1 MKAIEM
7 VQMRREMEVLKMC
20 HHPNIIKLLDIFE
33 NTEKYF
39 IVTDYMKGRDL
50 FDYCQQRNFKM
61 PEYRIKEIIFQI
73 VQSTLYIHELGIVH
87 RDIKLENIMMS
98 DTNNFAQPKLADFG
112 LARMISPN
120 ETANEPFGTLGYV
133 APEVLQKKPYSF
145 SCDVWSI
152 GCILF
157 ALVTGSLPF
166 DHETK
171 KETIRLT
178 VESPLSLNDP
188 AWQTVSNPCQDLVKK
203 MLAKDI

>member
-1 MKAIEM
+1 
-7 VQMRREMEVLKMC
+7 
-20 HHPNIIKLLDIFE
+20 
-33 NTEKYF
+33 
-39 IVTDYMKGRDL
+39 
-50 FDYCQQRNFKM
+50 
-61 PEYRIKEIIFQI
+61 
-73 VQSTLYIHELGIVH
+73 
-87 RDIKLENIMMS
+87 MMS